1 MVQCVLQQYVPHLKT
16 VGEIMARGGVN
27 KAVVQAARLA
37 ILARGENP
45 SIDAVRI
52 EMGNTGS
59 KTTIHRYLKEL
70 GDVALPVEAEPSAPI
85 DDELLALVSR
95 LAERLK
101 EQAQE
106 PIDQAREQ
114 FEKQR
119 KALEIQLAEAEEANT
134 ELHQQYEIQSLA
146 LTQESEALQETRAT
160 LQTEQTRNAGL
171 NQALADFE
179 LRLQDKDE
187 QIRSLEEK
195 HLHAR
200 EALEH
205 YRNAVK
211 EQREQEHSR
220 HESQVQQ
227 LQMEVRQA
235 QQSALVR
242 QDEITQLHRD
252 NERLLTENRGT
263 LRELSLMQEQLKQ
276 SNSRQDQLLEQTTRV
291 DGERTLLQ
299 ERLRVALLESQSLK
313 QNVDDQS
320 QLNKSLE
327 IELAK
332 TQSELEE
339 SVRLAAAIATAPDT
353 TKDD

>member
-1 MVQCVLQQYVPHLKT
+1 
-16 VGEIMARGGVN
+16 MARGGVN

-70 GDVALPVEAEPSAPI
+70 DDGAERVEAPSEPI
-85 DDELLALVSR
+85 DDELAGLVSR
-95 LAERLK
+95 LAHRLK

-114 FEKQR
+114 FERQR
-119 KALEIQLAEAEEANT
+119 KELETRLQEADQANT
-134 ELHQQYEIQSLA
+134 QLQEHYEIQSLA
-146 LTQESEALQETRAT
+146 LTQESEALHSTVSM

-200 EALEH
+200 DALEH

-211 EQREQEHSR
+211 DQREQEQRR
-220 HESQVQQ
+220 HEGQVQQ
-227 LQMEVRQA
+227 IQMELRQA
-235 QQSALVR
+235 QQSAMVR

-263 LRELSLMQEQLKQ
+263 LRELSLMQDQLKQ
-276 SNSRQDQLLEQTTRV
+276 SNSRQDQLLEQATRV
-291 DGERTLLQ
+291 DSERTLLQ
-299 ERLRVALLESQSLK
+299 ERLRVAMLESQSLK
-313 QNVDDQS
+313 QSVDEQS
-320 QLNKSLE
+320 QINQSLE
-327 IELAK
+327 IELTK
-332 TQSELEE
+332 TQAELAE
-339 SVRLAAAIATAPDT
+339 SVRLAAAAKAAPDAAE
-353 TKDD
+353 DA

>member
-1 MVQCVLQQYVPHLKT
+1 
-16 VGEIMARGGVN
+16 MARGGVN

-70 GDVALPVEAEPSAPI
+70 DDGAEPVAPSSEPI
-85 DDELLALVSR
+85 DDELTGLVSR
-95 LAERLK
+95 LAQRLK

-106 PIDQAREQ
+106 PIDQARAQ
-114 FEKQR
+114 FEQQR
-119 KALEIQLAEAEEANT
+119 KDLESQLTDAREANS
-134 ELHQQYEIQSLA
+134 ELQQQYEIQTLA
-146 LTQESEALQETRAT
+146 LTQESDTLHNTLSM
-160 LQTEQTRNAGL
+160 LQTEQTRNAGM

-200 EALEH
+200 DALEH

-211 EQREQEHSR
+211 EQREQEQSR
-220 HESQVQQ
+220 HEGQVQQ
-227 LQMEVRQA
+227 IQMELRQA

-263 LRELSLMQEQLKQ
+263 LRELSLLQEQLKHTHT
-276 SNSRQDQLLEQTTRV
+276 RQDQLLEQVNRI
-291 DGERTLLQ
+291 DSERTLLQ
-299 ERLRVALLESQSLK
+299 ERLRAALLESQSLK
-313 QNVDDQS
+313 QNVEEQS
-320 QLNKSLE
+320 QMNKALE
-327 IELAK
+327 IELLK
-332 TQSELEE
+332 TQASLDE
-339 SVRLAAAIATAPDT
+339 SVRLAAVIETAPDAA
-353 TKDD
+353 KAD

>member
-1 MVQCVLQQYVPHLKT
+1 
-16 VGEIMARGGVN
+16 MARGGVN

-70 GDVALPVEAEPSAPI
+70 DDGSERAETPSEPI
-85 DDELLALVSR
+85 DDELAGLVAR
-95 LAERLK
+95 LAQRLK

-106 PIDQAREQ
+106 PIDQARAQ
-114 FEKQR
+114 FDQQR
-119 KALEIQLAEAEEANT
+119 KELEIQLTEARQANT

-146 LTQESEALQETRAT
+146 LTQESEALHETRAM

-171 NQALADFE
+171 NQALADFD
-179 LRLQDKDE
+179 LRLQDKDV

-200 EALEH
+200 DALEH
-205 YRNAVK
+205 YRNAIK
-211 EQREQEHSR
+211 EQREQEQSR
-220 HESQVQQ
+220 HEGQ
-227 LQMEVRQA
+227 LQQIQMELRQA

-263 LRELSLMQEQLKQ
+263 LRELGLLQEQLKHTH
-276 SNSRQDQLLEQTTRV
+276 SRQDQLLEQVNRI
-291 DGERTLLQ
+291 DSERTLLQ
-299 ERLRVALLESQSLK
+299 ERLRAALLESQSLK
-313 QNVDDQS
+313 QSVDEQS
-320 QLNKSLE
+320 QINKALK
-327 IELAK
+327 IDLLK
-332 TQSELEE
+332 TQASLDE
-339 SVRLAAAIATAPDT
+339 SLRLAAVIATAPDASESE
-353 TKDD
+353 KSD

>member
-1 MVQCVLQQYVPHLKT
+1 
-16 VGEIMARGGVN
+16 MARGGVN

-70 GDVALPVEAEPSAPI
+70 GEGTQPDDKEAPEPI

-95 LAERLK
+95 LAQRLK

-114 FEKQR
+114 FEQQR
-119 KALEIQLAEAEEANT
+119 KDLETRLHEAEQANT
-134 ELHQQYEIQSLA
+134 QLQQHYELQSLA
-146 LTQESEALQETRAT
+146 LAQESEALHSTRSM

-200 EALEH
+200 DALEH

-227 LQMEVRQA
+227 LQMELRQA

-263 LRELSLMQEQLKQ
+263 LRELSSLQEQLKQ
-276 SNSRQDQLLEQTTRV
+276 SNSRQDQLLEQANRV

-313 QNVDDQS
+313 QNVDE
-320 QLNKSLE
+320 QLQINKSLE
-327 IELAK
+327 IELIKA
-332 TQSELEE
+332 QAEREE
-339 SVRLAAAIATAPDT
+339 SERLAAAVATAPDT
-353 TKDD
+353 AKDD

>member
-1 MVQCVLQQYVPHLKT
+1 
-16 VGEIMARGGVN
+16 MARGGVN

-70 GDVALPVEAEPSAPI
+70 GEGTQPDDTEAPEPI

-95 LAERLK
+95 LAQRLK

-114 FEKQR
+114 FEQQR
-119 KALEIQLAEAEEANT
+119 KDLETRLHEAEQANT
-134 ELHQQYEIQSLA
+134 QLQQHYELQSLA
-146 LTQESEALQETRAT
+146 LAQESEALHRTRSM

-200 EALEH
+200 DALEH

-227 LQMEVRQA
+227 LQMELRQA

-263 LRELSLMQEQLKQ
+263 LRELSSLQEQLKQ
-276 SNSRQDQLLEQTTRV
+276 SNSRQDQLLEQANRV

-313 QNVDDQS
+313 QNVDE
-320 QLNKSLE
+320 QLQINKSLE
-327 IELAK
+327 IELIKA
-332 TQSELEE
+332 QAELEE
-339 SVRLAAAIATAPDT
+339 SERLAAAVATAPDT
-353 TKDD
+353 AKDD

>member
-1 MVQCVLQQYVPHLKT
+1 
-16 VGEIMARGGVN
+16 MARGGVN

-70 GDVALPVEAEPSAPI
+70 DDGSERAETPAEPI
-85 DDELLALVSR
+85 DDELASLVSR
-95 LAERLK
+95 LAQRLK

-106 PIDQAREQ
+106 PIEQARAQ
-114 FEKQR
+114 FDQQR
-119 KALEIQLAEAEEANT
+119 KELEIQLTEAREANT
-134 ELHQQYEIQSLA
+134 ELNQQYEIQSLA
-146 LTQESEALQETRAT
+146 LTQESETLQETHAM

-200 EALEH
+200 DALEH

-211 EQREQEHSR
+211 EQREQEQSR
-220 HESQVQQ
+220 HEGQVQQ
-227 LQMEVRQA
+227 IQMELRQA

-263 LRELSLMQEQLKQ
+263 LRELGLLQEQLKHTH
-276 SNSRQDQLLEQTTRV
+276 SRQDQLLEQVNRI
-291 DGERTLLQ
+291 DSERTLLQ
-299 ERLRVALLESQSLK
+299 ERLRAALLESQSLK
-313 QNVDDQS
+313 QSVDEQS
-320 QLNKSLE
+320 QVNKGLE
-327 IELAK
+327 IELLK
-332 TQSELEE
+332 TQASLDE
-339 SVRLAAAIATAPDT
+339 SLRLAAVIATAPDASGSE
-353 TKDD
+353 KSD

>member
-1 MVQCVLQQYVPHLKT
+1 
-16 VGEIMARGGVN
+16 MARGGVN

-70 GDVALPVEAEPSAPI
+70 DDGSARTETPSEPI
-85 DDELLALVSR
+85 DDELAGLVSR
-95 LAERLK
+95 LAQRLK
-101 EQAQE
+101 EKAQE
-106 PIDQAREQ
+106 PIDEARAQ
-114 FEKQR
+114 FDQQR
-119 KALEIQLAEAEEANT
+119 KELDIQLTEAQRANT

-146 LTQESEALQETRAT
+146 LTQESESLQETRAL

-171 NQALADFE
+171 NQALADFD
-179 LRLQDKDE
+179 LRLKDKDE

-220 HESQVQQ
+220 HEGQVQQ
-227 LQMEVRQA
+227 IQMELRQA
-235 QQSALVR
+235 QQSAMVR

-263 LRELSLMQEQLKQ
+263 LRELGLLQDQLKQ
-276 SNSRQDQLLEQTTRV
+276 TNSRQDQLLEQVNRI
-291 DGERTLLQ
+291 DSERTLLQ
-299 ERLRVALLESQSLK
+299 ERLRAALLESQSLK
-313 QNVDDQS
+313 QNVDEQS
-320 QLNKSLE
+320 QINKGLE
-327 IELAK
+327 IELLK
-332 TQSELEE
+332 TQASLDE
-339 SVRLAAAIATAPDT
+339 SLRLAAVVATVPDASEPQ
-353 TKDD
+353 KND

>member
-1 MVQCVLQQYVPHLKT
+1 
-16 VGEIMARGGVN
+16 MARGGVN

-70 GDVALPVEAEPSAPI
+70 DGGPERAETTQEPI
-85 DDELLALVSR
+85 DDELAGLVAR
-95 LAERLK
+95 LAQRLK

-114 FEKQR
+114 FDRQR
-119 KALEIQLAEAEEANT
+119 KELESQLDEAREANN

-146 LTQESEALQETRAT
+146 LTQESDALLETRSM

-171 NQALADFE
+171 NQALSDFE
-179 LRLQDKDE
+179 LRLKDKDE

-200 EALEH
+200 DALEH

-211 EQREQEHSR
+211 EQREQDQRR
-220 HESQVQQ
+220 HEGQVQQ
-227 LQMEVRQA
+227 IQMELRQA

-252 NERLLTENRGT
+252 NERVLTENRGT
-263 LRELSLMQEQLKQ
+263 LRELSLLQEHLKQ
-276 SNSRQDQLLEQTTRV
+276 ANTRQDQLLEQANRV
-291 DGERTLLQ
+291 DSERTLLQ
-299 ERLRVALLESQSLK
+299 ERLRIALLESQALK
-313 QNVDDQS
+313 QNVDEQS
-320 QLNKSLE
+320 QINQSLE

-332 TQSELEE
+332 TQASLDE
-339 SVRLAAAIATAPDT
+339 SVRLAAVIATAPDAA
-353 TKDD
+353 KDD

>member
-1 MVQCVLQQYVPHLKT
+1 
-16 VGEIMARGGVN
+16 MARGGVN

-70 GDVALPVEAEPSAPI
+70 GEGTQPDETEAPEPI

-95 LAERLK
+95 LAQRLK

-114 FEKQR
+114 FEQQR
-119 KALEIQLAEAEEANT
+119 KDLETRLHEAEQANT
-134 ELHQQYEIQSLA
+134 QLQQHYELQSLA
-146 LTQESEALQETRAT
+146 LAQESEALHSTRSM

-200 EALEH
+200 DALEH

-227 LQMEVRQA
+227 LQMELRQA

-263 LRELSLMQEQLKQ
+263 LRELSSLQEQLKQ
-276 SNSRQDQLLEQTTRV
+276 SNSRQDQLLEQANRV

-313 QNVDDQS
+313 QNVDE
-320 QLNKSLE
+320 QLQINKSLE
-327 IELAK
+327 IELIKA
-332 TQSELEE
+332 QAELEE
-339 SVRLAAAIATAPDT
+339 SERLAAAVATAPDT
-353 TKDD
+353 AKDD

>member
-1 MVQCVLQQYVPHLKT
+1 
-16 VGEIMARGGVN
+16 
-27 KAVVQAARLA
+27 VQAARSA
-37 ILARGENP
+37 ILARGEHP

-59 KTTIHRYLKEL
+59 KTTIHRYMKEL
-70 GDVALPVEAEPSAPI
+70 DEGAEPAQAPSEPI
-85 DDELLALVSR
+85 DDELTNLVSR
-95 LAERLK
+95 LAQRLK

-106 PIDQAREQ
+106 PIDQARAQ
-114 FEKQR
+114 FEQQR
-119 KALEIQLAEAEEANT
+119 KELETQLHEAREANT

-146 LTQESEALQETRAT
+146 LTQESAELHDTRSMLQS
-160 LQTEQTRNAGL
+160 EQTRNAGL

-211 EQREQEHSR
+211 DQREQEQRR
-220 HESQVQQ
+220 HEGQVQQ
-227 LQMEVRQA
+227 IQMELRQA
-235 QQSALVR
+235 QQNALVR

-263 LRELSLMQEQLKQ
+263 LRELSLSQEQLKHT
-276 SNSRQDQLLEQTTRV
+276 NSRQDQLLDQVNRI
-291 DGERTLLQ
+291 DSERTLLQ
-299 ERLRVALLESQSLK
+299 ERLRISMLESQSLK
-313 QNVDDQS
+313 QNIDEQS
-320 QLNKSLE
+320 HINKALEVELIKLQASLD
-327 IELAK
+327 
-332 TQSELEE
+332 E
-339 SVRLAAAIATAPDT
+339 SARLAAVVATEPDASAPR
-353 TKDD
+353 KDD

>member
-1 MVQCVLQQYVPHLKT
+1 
-16 VGEIMARGGVN
+16 MARGGIN
-27 KAVVQAARLA
+27 KAVVQTARLA
-37 ILARGENP
+37 ILARGEHP

-70 GDVALPVEAEPSAPI
+70 DDGVEPDAPSSVPI
-85 DDELLALVSR
+85 DDELAALVAR
-95 LAERLK
+95 LAQRLK

-114 FEKQR
+114 FEQQR
-119 KALEIQLAEAEEANT
+119 KHLASQLTDAQEANE
-134 ELHQQYEIQSLA
+134 ELQQQYELQTLA
-146 LTQESEALQETRAT
+146 LTQESDT
-160 LQTEQTRNAGL
+160 LQNTLSLLQSEQTRNAGL

-200 EALEH
+200 DALEH

-211 EQREQEHSR
+211 EQREQEQRR
-220 HESQVQQ
+220 HEGQVQQ
-227 LQMEVRQA
+227 IQMELRQA
-235 QQSALVR
+235 QQSALIK

-276 SNSRQDQLLEQTTRV
+276 THTRQDQLLEQVNRI

-299 ERLRVALLESQSLK
+299 ERLRAAMLESQSLK
-313 QNVDDQS
+313 QNVEEQS
-320 QLNKSLE
+320 QINKSLE
-327 IELAK
+327 VTLLK
-332 TQSELEE
+332 TQASLDE
-339 SVRLAAAIATAPDT
+339 SVRLAAVVATAPDAA
-353 TKDD
+353 KDD

>member
-1 MVQCVLQQYVPHLKT
+1 
-16 VGEIMARGGVN
+16 MARGGVN

-70 GDVALPVEAEPSAPI
+70 DDRNETVEAPAEPI
-85 DDELLALVSR
+85 DDELMALVAR
-95 LAERLK
+95 LAQRLK

-106 PIDQAREQ
+106 PIDQARTQYE
-114 FEKQR
+114 EQR
-119 KALEIQLAEAEEANT
+119 KALEKQLGEAQEANS
-134 ELHQQYEIQSLA
+134 ELHQQYEFQSLA
-146 LTQESEALQETRAT
+146 LTQESEALQETRAM
-160 LQTEQTRNAGL
+160 LQTEQTRNAGM

-179 LRLQDKDE
+179 LRLKDKDE

-195 HLHAR
+195 HLHTR
-200 EALEH
+200 DALEH

-211 EQREQEHSR
+211 EQREQEMSR
-220 HESQVQQ
+220 HEGQVQQ
-227 LQMEVRQA
+227 LQMELRQA

-263 LRELSLMQEQLKQ
+263 LRELSLLQEQLKHT
-276 SNSRQDQLLEQTTRV
+276 NSRQDQLLEQVSRI
-291 DGERTLLQ
+291 DSERTLLQ
-299 ERLRVALLESQSLK
+299 ERLRIAMLESQSLK
-313 QNVDDQS
+313 QNIDEQS
-320 QLNKSLE
+320 HINKALE
-327 IELAK
+327 IELIKLQA
-332 TQSELEE
+332 SLDE
-339 SVRLAAAIATAPDT
+339 SARLAAVVAAGPDASAPR
-353 TKDD
+353 KDD

>member
-1 MVQCVLQQYVPHLKT
+1 
-16 VGEIMARGGVN
+16 MARGGVN
-27 KAVVQAARLA
+27 KAVVQAARSA

-70 GDVALPVEAEPSAPI
+70 DGGAERAEETAEPI
-85 DDELLALVSR
+85 DDELAGLVAR
-95 LAERLK
+95 LAQRLK

-114 FEKQR
+114 FDRQR
-119 KALEIQLAEAEEANT
+119 KALESQLEEAREANT

-146 LTQESEALQETRAT
+146 LTQESDALLETRSM

-179 LRLQDKDE
+179 LRLKDKDE

-200 EALEH
+200 DALEH

-211 EQREQEHSR
+211 EQREQDQRR
-220 HESQVQQ
+220 HEGQVQQ
-227 LQMEVRQA
+227 IQMELRQS

-252 NERLLTENRGT
+252 NERVLTENRGT
-263 LRELSLMQEQLKQ
+263 LRELSLLQEHLKQ
-276 SNSRQDQLLEQTTRV
+276 ANTRQDQLLEQANRV
-291 DGERTLLQ
+291 DSERTLLQ
-299 ERLRVALLESQSLK
+299 ERLRIALLESQALK
-313 QNVDDQS
+313 QNVDEQS
-320 QLNKSLE
+320 QINQSLE

-332 TQSELEE
+332 TQASLDE
-339 SVRLAAAIATAPDT
+339 SVRLAAIVATAPDT
-353 TKDD
+353 AKDD

>member
-1 MVQCVLQQYVPHLKT
+1 
-16 VGEIMARGGVN
+16 MARGGVN

-70 GDVALPVEAEPSAPI
+70 GEGTQPDDTEAPEPI

-95 LAERLK
+95 LAQRLK

-114 FEKQR
+114 FEQQR
-119 KALEIQLAEAEEANT
+119 KDLETRLHEAQQANT
-134 ELHQQYEIQSLA
+134 QLQQHYELQSLA
-146 LTQESEALQETRAT
+146 LAQESEALHSTRSM

-200 EALEH
+200 DALEH

-227 LQMEVRQA
+227 LQMELRQA

-263 LRELSLMQEQLKQ
+263 LRELSSLQEQLKQ
-276 SNSRQDQLLEQTTRV
+276 SNSRQDQLLEQANRV

-313 QNVDDQS
+313 QNVDE
-320 QLNKSLE
+320 QLQINKSLE
-327 IELAK
+327 IELIKA
-332 TQSELEE
+332 QAELEE
-339 SVRLAAAIATAPDT
+339 SERLAAAVATAPDT
-353 TKDD
+353 AKDD

>member
-1 MVQCVLQQYVPHLKT
+1 
-16 VGEIMARGGVN
+16 MARGGVN
-27 KAVVQAARLA
+27 KALVQAARLA
-37 ILARGENP
+37 ILARGEHP

-59 KTTIHRYLKEL
+59 KTTIHRYMKEL
-70 GDVALPVEAEPSAPI
+70 DDGAEPAQEPSEPI
-85 DDELLALVSR
+85 DDELTSLVSR
-95 LAERLK
+95 LAQRLK

-106 PIDQAREQ
+106 PIDQARAQ
-114 FEKQR
+114 FEQQR
-119 KALEIQLAEAEEANT
+119 KELETQLYEAREANT
-134 ELHQQYEIQSLA
+134 ELQQQYEIQSLA
-146 LTQESEALQETRAT
+146 LTQESAELQDTRSM
-160 LQTEQTRNAGL
+160 LQSEQTRNAGL

-211 EQREQEHSR
+211 DQREQEQRR
-220 HESQVQQ
+220 HEGQVQQ
-227 LQMEVRQA
+227 IQMELRQA

-263 LRELSLMQEQLKQ
+263 LRELSLSQEQLKHT
-276 SNSRQDQLLEQTTRV
+276 NSRQDQLLEQVNRI
-291 DGERTLLQ
+291 DSERTLLQ
-299 ERLRVALLESQSLK
+299 ERLRIAMLESQSLK
-313 QNVDDQS
+313 QNIDEQS
-320 QLNKSLE
+320 HINKALE
-327 IELAK
+327 IELIKLQA
-332 TQSELEE
+332 SLDE
-339 SVRLAAAIATAPDT
+339 SVRQAAVVATGPDASASR
-353 TKDD
+353 KDD

>member
-1 MVQCVLQQYVPHLKT
+1 
-16 VGEIMARGGVN
+16 MARGGVN

-70 GDVALPVEAEPSAPI
+70 DGGLQRTEEVAEPI
-85 DDELLALVSR
+85 DDELAGLVSR
-95 LAERLK
+95 LAQRLK

-106 PIDQAREQ
+106 TIDQAREA
-114 FEKQR
+114 FEHQR
-119 KALEIQLAEAEEANT
+119 KTLETQLDEAREANT
-134 ELHQQYEIQSLA
+134 ELQQQYDIQSLA
-146 LTQESEALQETRAT
+146 LAQESDALLQTRSM

-171 NQALADFE
+171 NQALVDFE
-179 LRLQDKDE
+179 LRLKDKDE

-195 HLHAR
+195 HLHVR
-200 EALEH
+200 DALEH

-211 EQREQEHSR
+211 EQREQEQRR
-220 HESQVQQ
+220 HEGQVQQ
-227 LQMEVRQA
+227 IQMELRQA

-252 NERLLTENRGT
+252 NERVLTESRGT
-263 LRELSLMQEQLKQ
+263 LRELSLLQEHLKQ
-276 SNSRQDQLLEQTTRV
+276 ANSRQDQLLEQASRV
-291 DGERTLLQ
+291 DNERTLLQ
-299 ERLRVALLESQSLK
+299 ERLRIALLEAQTLK
-313 QNVDDQS
+313 QNVDEQT
-320 QLNKSLE
+320 QINQSLE

-332 TQSELEE
+332 TQARLDESEIE
-339 SVRLAAAIATAPDT
+339 SARLATVVATAPDAA
-353 TKDD
+353 KDD

>member
-1 MVQCVLQQYVPHLKT
+1 
-16 VGEIMARGGVN
+16 MARGGVN

-70 GDVALPVEAEPSAPI
+70 DAGPERAEETSEPI
-85 DDELLALVSR
+85 DDELAGLVSR
-95 LAERLK
+95 LAQRLK

-114 FEKQR
+114 FEEQR
-119 KALEIQLAEAEEANT
+119 DALETQL
-134 ELHQQYEIQSLA
+134 QQTRQALEKLEQEHEIQGAA
-146 LTQESEALQETRAT
+146 LERESEALGNTRSM

-171 NQALADFE
+171 NQALSDFE
-179 LRLQDKDE
+179 LRLKDKDE

-200 EALEH
+200 DALEH

-211 EQREQEHSR
+211 EQREQEQRR
-220 HESQVQQ
+220 HEGQVQQ
-227 LQMEVRQA
+227 IQMELRQA

-263 LRELSLMQEQLKQ
+263 LRELSLLQEQLKQ
-276 SNSRQDQLLEQTTRV
+276 ANSRQDQLLEQANRV
-291 DGERTLLQ
+291 DSERTLLQ
-299 ERLRVALLESQSLK
+299 ERLRIALLESQALK
-313 QNVDDQS
+313 QNVDEQS
-320 QLNKSLE
+320 QINQSLE

-332 TQSELEE
+332 TQASLDE
-339 SVRLAAAIATAPDT
+339 SVRLAAVVATAPDT
-353 TKDD
+353 AKDD